1 MHRLLTAVTK
11 TLGMTRTWRGRRI
24 SEITPQMRWGF
35 VDPEGDSTFDGAEAE
50 TDVTSDPDQI
60 ELAMLKYAGQ
70 TTKSFEGW
78 AVETYRHIGAQFCR
92 SGADF
97 IKLDLTAPPLSR
109 ALTEHSATL
118 FDAGLTPQLEIGD
131 MSCSVKSFTLEEGA
145 ADVESKVLGF
155 WTPRELSYHMQAGAD
170 GPEAAYTS
178 TRFELEKIVLEV
190 EFSGHEAFFTGA
202 HNEPTVQKTLVND
215 RLQALQHELRDLRE
229 QMSQGKLTADQ
240 RPRLA
245 EIGQLIREEQ
255 CQPTVDT
262 PQPRS
267 LVTHAWTFET
277 DTPRLSK
284 GQLPVWRASNINNA
298 LDVEV
303 GRRRQPQ
310 IA

>member
-1 MHRLLTAVTK
+1 
-11 TLGMTRTWRGRRI
+11 
-24 SEITPQMRWGF
+24 MRWGF
-35 VDPEGDSTFDGAEAE
+35 VDPEGDSTVDGAEAE

-60 ELAMLKYAGQ
+60 ELAMLKYAGQSAVHYDFSCVSLTPLDTAGQ

-109 ALTEHSATL
+109 ALTEHSTTL
-118 FDAGLTPQLEIGD
+118 FEAGLTPQLEIGD

-190 EFSGHEAFFTGA
+190 EFSGHETFFTGA

-215 RLQALQHELRDLRE
+215 RLQALQHELRGK
-229 QMSQGKLTADQ
+229 QSQ
-240 RPRLA
+240 
-245 EIGQLIREEQ
+245 
-255 CQPTVDT
+255 
-262 PQPRS
+262 
-267 LVTHAWTFET
+267 
-277 DTPRLSK
+277 
-284 GQLPVWRASNINNA
+284 
-298 LDVEV
+298 
-303 GRRRQPQ
+303 
-310 IA
+310 